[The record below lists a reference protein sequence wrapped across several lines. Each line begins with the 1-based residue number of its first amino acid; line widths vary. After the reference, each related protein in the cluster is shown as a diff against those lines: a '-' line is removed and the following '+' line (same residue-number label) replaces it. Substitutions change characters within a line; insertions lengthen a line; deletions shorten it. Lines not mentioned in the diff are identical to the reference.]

1 MTLPQEFTEY
11 TSQLFG
17 AARWERFV
25 QAFMQETPVSVRLNP
40 WKVTENPFPNAAP
53 VPWCR
58 QGFWLTDR
66 PRFTADP
73 LFHAGVYYVQEAAS
87 LFLDYVLRQAVN
99 APVSALDLSA
109 APGGKSTLMRAALP
123 EGSVLVSNEIDR
135 RRANILLE
143 NILKQGHPGVLVTH
157 NAPKDF
163 AKTNLIFDVILT
175 DVPCSGEGLF
185 RREPAAVNE
194 WSPQNVRFFAERQR
208 QILRDIWP
216 CLKAGGLLIYSTCTF
231 NTYENE
237 ENVRWI
243 AEELGADILCVPV
256 PPDWQI
262 TGSLLTDWNQPVYRF
277 IPGTTRSE
285 GLFMVILRK
294 KGGDNAFATLPSSLR
309 TQVKKYPFLHLLS
322 DGLPQPETKGKE
334 QIPSVAQALSLTT
347 QAGDFPRA
355 ELSPDEA
362 LRYLHREV
370 LKLPGNTP
378 RGFVLVTYQGHPLGF
393 VKNLGDRANNLYPKP
408 WAIRNL

>member
-1 MTLPQEFTEY
+1 MTLPQEFIEY
-11 TSQLFG
+11 TSRLFG
-17 AARWERFV
+17 AVRWERFV
-25 QAFMQETPVSVRLNP
+25 QSFLQETPISVRLNP
-40 WKVTENPFPNAAP
+40 WKASENPFSNVEP

-58 QGFWLTDR
+58 QGFWLKDR
-66 PRFTADP
+66 PSFTADP

-87 LFLDYVLRQAVN
+87 LFLDYVLRQVIT
-99 APVSALDLSA
+99 APVSALDLCA

-123 EGSVLVSNEIDR
+123 ENSVLVSNEIDR

-143 NILKQGHPGVLVTH
+143 NILKQGHPDVLVTH

-185 RREPAAVNE
+185 RREPAAINE
-194 WSPQNVRFFAERQR
+194 WSPQNVHFCAERQR

-216 CLKAGGLLIYSTCTF
+216 CLKDGGLLIYSTCTF

-243 AEELGADILCVPV
+243 AEELGADIISVPV
-256 PPDWQI
+256 CPDWQI
-262 TGSLLTDWNQPVYRF
+262 TGSLLTGWPQSVYRF

-285 GLFMVILRK
+285 GLFMAVLRK
-294 KGGDNAFATLPSSLR
+294 QERKTAFPTLPSSLR
-309 TQVKKYPFLHLLS
+309 AQLKKYPFLHLLY
-322 DGLPQPETKGKE
+322 DGIPQPEAKGRE
-334 QIPSVAQALSLTT
+334 QIPSAAQALSLSA
-347 QAGDFPRA
+347 QEKDFPRV
-355 ELSPDEA
+355 ELSKEDA
-362 LRYLHREV
+362 LRYLHREA

-378 RGFVLVTYQGHPLGF
+378 RGFVLVTYHGHPIGF

-408 WAIRNL
+408 WAIRCL